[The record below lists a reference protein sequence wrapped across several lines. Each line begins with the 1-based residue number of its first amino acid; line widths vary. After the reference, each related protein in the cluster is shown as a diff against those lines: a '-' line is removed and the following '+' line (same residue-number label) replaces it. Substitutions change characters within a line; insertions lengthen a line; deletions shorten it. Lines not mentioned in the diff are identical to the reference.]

1 MNAILLDLLTF
12 GSVLSGI
19 LVITSRNPIISVLF
33 LIAVFVNVACY
44 LILLAGEG
52 LATARHQ
59 WPEGDNYLIEIIRLS
74 TRDYSYKK
82 SLGEMFAYLIVYVG
96 AIAILF
102 LFVVMMLN
110 IKLVELQDSAEN
122 SSNPYPL
129 AFVLGTLFVSGLSL
143 TNPNITKFDLPTIF
157 DSINLLSFKSDK
169 LETLFVNHLNWDNLF
184 VSLDQINSL
193 GQVLYTS
200 HALFLIIAS
209 MILLLAM
216 VGPIILSLNPTKR
229 VLIVIVPLLM
239 SVAFITIAERKAM
252 GSMQRR
258 LGPNKVGYYGLL
270 QPLSQVASLN

>member
-12 GSVLSGI
+12 GAVLSGI

-44 LILLAGEG
+44 LILLGINFIG
-52 LATARHQ
+52 L
-59 WPEGDNYLIEIIRLS
+59 
-74 TRDYSYKK
+74 
-82 SLGEMFAYLIVYVG
+82 AYLIVYVG

-110 IKLVELQDSAEN
+110 IKLVELQDSTEN

-143 TNPNITKFDLPTIF
+143 TNPNISKIDLPTIF

-169 LETLFVNHLNWDNLF
+169 LETLFVSHSNWDSVF

-193 GQVLYTS
+193 GEVLYTS
-200 HALFLIIAS
+200 HSLLLIIAS

-216 VGPIILSLNPTKR
+216 IGPICLCLKPTKR
-229 VLIVIVPLLM
+229 I
-239 SVAFITIAERKAM
+239 
-252 GSMQRR
+252 
-258 LGPNKVGYYGLL
+258 
-270 QPLSQVASLN
+270 

>member
-12 GSVLSGI
+12 GAVLSGI

-44 LILLAGEG
+44 LILLGINFIG
-52 LATARHQ
+52 L
-59 WPEGDNYLIEIIRLS
+59 
-74 TRDYSYKK
+74 
-82 SLGEMFAYLIVYVG
+82 AYLIVYVG

-110 IKLVELQDSAEN
+110 IKLVELQDTTEN

-143 TNPNITKFDLPTIF
+143 TNPNISKIDLPTIF

-169 LETLFVNHLNWDNLF
+169 LETLFVSHSNWDSVF

-200 HALFLIIAS
+200 HALFLIIGS

-216 VGPIILSLNPTKR
+216 VGPIILSHKPTKR
-229 VLIVIVPLLM
+229 LD
-239 SVAFITIAERKAM
+239 
-252 GSMQRR
+252 
-258 LGPNKVGYYGLL
+258 
-270 QPLSQVASLN
+270 

>member
-12 GSVLSGI
+12 GAVLSGI

-44 LILLAGEG
+44 LILLGINFIG
-52 LATARHQ
+52 L
-59 WPEGDNYLIEIIRLS
+59 
-74 TRDYSYKK
+74 
-82 SLGEMFAYLIVYVG
+82 AYLIVYVG

-110 IKLVELQDSAEN
+110 IKLVELQDSTEN

-143 TNPNITKFDLPTIF
+143 TNPNISKIDLPTIF

-169 LETLFVNHLNWDNLF
+169 LETLFVSHSNWDSVF

-200 HALFLIIAS
+200 HALFLIIGS

-216 VGPIILSLNPTKR
+216 VGPIILSHKPTKR
-229 VLIVIVPLLM
+229 LD
-239 SVAFITIAERKAM
+239 
-252 GSMQRR
+252 
-258 LGPNKVGYYGLL
+258 
-270 QPLSQVASLN
+270 